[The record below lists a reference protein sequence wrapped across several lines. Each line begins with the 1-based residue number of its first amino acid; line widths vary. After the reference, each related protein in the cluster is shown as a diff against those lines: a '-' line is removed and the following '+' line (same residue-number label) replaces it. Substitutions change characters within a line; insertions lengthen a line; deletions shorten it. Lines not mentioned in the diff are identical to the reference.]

1 MATTSSAQLTPL
13 SAAGERRLRLLGW
26 VGLIGFVASQAM
38 ALLFT
43 PPEVGM
49 GHLQKIMSVHLPVV
63 WSAFVAYFV
72 VFVSG
77 LVYLWRRTERAD
89 LLAASAAEVGTLLM
103 GMTLMIGS
111 IWARPTWGEWWTWD
125 PRLTTSA
132 ILFILFVGYLSLRSF
147 TEDADR
153 RARWSAAIGILGF
166 INVGVVYMSVRWWR
180 SIHQIQS
187 TPEVVDTVYVWNSI
201 RSNGVA
207 VLLLAAYLVG
217 RRYRAALLERAT
229 EADEEERALAVGG
242 SHV

>member
-1 MATTSSAQLTPL
+1 MATTSSNRVVPL
-13 SAAGERRLRLLGW
+13 SAAGERRLSLLGW
-26 VGLIGFVASQAM
+26 AGLVAFLAAQAM

-72 VFVSG
+72 VFVCG
-77 LVYLWRRTERAD
+77 LVYLWRRSERAD

-111 IWARPTWGEWWTWD
+111 IWAKPTWGVWWDWD

-147 TEDADR
+147 TDEADQ

-180 SIHQIQS
+180 TIHQIQS
-187 TPEVVDTVYVWNSI
+187 SPETVDAIYVWNSI
-201 RSNGVA
+201 RANGIA
-207 VLLLAAYLVG
+207 VLLLTAYLVG

-229 EADEEERALAVGG
+229 EASEEERALAVGG